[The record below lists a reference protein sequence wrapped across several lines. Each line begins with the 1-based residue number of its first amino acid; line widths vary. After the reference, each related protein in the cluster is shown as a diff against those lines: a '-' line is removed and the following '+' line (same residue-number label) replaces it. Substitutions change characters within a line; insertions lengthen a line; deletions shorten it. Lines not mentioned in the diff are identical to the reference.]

1 MSDRFTALL
10 SDYLDHD
17 LPRAQ
22 YEALEAH
29 LDTCAECRD
38 VLAQLAAVKSRAAS
52 LVDLPA
58 PDDLW
63 AGIASRIGSAGPTG
77 DFPRPV
83 VLELPRRTRH
93 WAAPQWLAVAA
104 ALAVVALGA
113 LWLAPGGLGG
123 RVERQGLA
131 LRGGAALTPGG
142 ATDAAAVGF
151 DADRI
156 ETEIQELQAA
166 LERGRGRLAPETVQV
181 LEENLL
187 IIHKALSD
195 ARTALQQD
203 PANRELQDYFA
214 GTVQRKLDMV
224 RRAAELAGV

>member
-1 MSDRFTALL
+1 MNDRFTTLL
-10 SDYLDHD
+10 SAYLDHD

-22 YEALEAH
+22 VETLEAH
-29 LDTCAECRD
+29 LETCASCRD
-38 VLAQLAAVKSRAAS
+38 VLAELAAVKSRAAS
-52 LVDLPA
+52 LVDLPP

-77 DFPRPV
+77 EVPRPV
-83 VLELPRRTRH
+83 VLELPPRARH
-93 WAAPQWLAVAA
+93 WGASQWLAAA
-104 ALAVVALGA
+104 AVFVLVALGA
-113 LWLAPGGLGG
+113 VWFAPGGLGG
-123 RVERQGLA
+123 RVSRQGLA
-131 LRGGAALTPGG
+131 LRDGTTLSPSTG
-142 ATDAAAVGF
+142 TDATAASF

-156 ETEIQELQAA
+156 EGEIHELQAA
-166 LERGRGRLAPETVQV
+166 LDRGRGRLSPETVQV
-181 LEENLL
+181 LEDNLL
-187 IIHKALSD
+187 IIHKALAD